1 MESATGEAFVTV
13 MTAPAGNFG
22 RQSLPGNMEST
33 SAVNEVLRVI
43 GRNPRALRITSSGT
57 TSSASSRPVIR
68 GGSMVRNSVIPYGRT
83 ANLATTLHLR
93 VGPERL
99 THNAPPPRRPRSPTL
114 QGERKAAPEPA
125 HRHFGAVP
133 TNMLWSADVTE
144 IETGGGRLYLATV
157 FDLLPR
163 CLLGYGTAPQRRP
176 GQCFAHEGP
185 GSQGRARGRLDPH
198 SDRGSEDSSAA
209 WTVGRIGS
217 VLDDAGAEA
226 STPDQGRVH
235 APAPLH
241 PRTPKPVFC
250 NTSPRRSST
259 SCLPPVAFYLIV
271 SKARAEAHQKARA
284 A

>member
-22 RQSLPGNMEST
+22 RQSLPGNMESA

-68 GGSMVRNSVIPYGRT
+68 GGPMVRNSVIPYGRT
-83 ANLATTLHLR
+83 AILATTLHLR

-144 IETGGGRLYLATV
+144 IETGGRRPYLATT
-157 FDLLPR
+157 FDLLSR
-163 CLLGYGTAPQRRP
+163 CLLGSGTAPQRRP
-176 GQCFAHEGP
+176 GQCLAHEGR
-185 GSQGRARGRLDPH
+185 GSQGRARGRLDPPLG
-198 SDRGSEDSSAA
+198 SRQRRQLRGLDRRAHR
-209 WTVGRIGS
+209 VGARRRR
-217 VLDDAGAEA
+217 
-226 STPDQGRVH
+226 GRSF
-235 APAPLH
+235 PS
-241 PRTPKPVFC
+241 R
-250 NTSPRRSST
+250 SRSST
-259 SCLPPVAFYLIV
+259 CTGTTSPPDT
-271 SKARAEAHQKARA
+271 KAGLLQHQPPDA
-284 A
+284 AQPGAYHQWRSN